1 MDLWSCH
8 WWRCPAGGQLC
19 GPKPGAAGVMRGS
32 GASRSIQFCGASCS
46 GCCLEAE
53 VQRGRHRHVG
63 GAGALLLE
71 GLHCKSFWHEF
82 EASALL
88 TCPASLPV
96 CMQWAPH
103 LVGGNGKVRE

>member
-1 MDLWSCH
+1 M
-8 WWRCPAGGQLC
+8 
-19 GPKPGAAGVMRGS
+19 
-32 GASRSIQFCGASCS
+32 
-46 GCCLEAE
+46 
-53 VQRGRHRHVG
+53 QRGRHRHVG

-96 CMQWAPH
+96 CMQWASH